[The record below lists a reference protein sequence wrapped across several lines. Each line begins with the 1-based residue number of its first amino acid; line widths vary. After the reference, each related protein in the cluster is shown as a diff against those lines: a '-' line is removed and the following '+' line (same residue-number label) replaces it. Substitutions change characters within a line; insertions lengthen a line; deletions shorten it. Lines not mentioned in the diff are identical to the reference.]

1 MPEGPRDFPRITN
14 IGPFSEL
21 KAEQEFQRKE
31 ENTFIVGTDID
42 REIAT
47 IHDVDMDDVQEVQSK
62 LIIRAEV
69 DEDPDNILDR
79 VQSEIDAIFRD
90 NNIAMMDY
98 WYDPDNQVAKI
109 FDVEVRKQFRR
120 RGIATTL
127 KELELDYMREHDVNI
142 VYTDIISE
150 GGYRLARATGFK
162 PITQATHLQREQTS
176 PTMLDFFPE
185 KNRGIMFKYL

>member
-1 MPEGPRDFPRITN
+1 MPKGPRDFPRITN

-21 KAEQEFQRKE
+21 KAEQEFQHKE

-47 IHDVDMDDVQEVQSK
+47 IHDVDIDDVQEVESK

-69 DEDPDNILDR
+69 DKEPDDILHR
-79 VQSEIDAIFRD
+79 VRSELDTIFRD

-98 WYDPDNQVAKI
+98 WYDPDNQIAKI
-109 FDVEVRKQFRR
+109 FDVKVQKQFRR

-127 KELELDYMREHDVNI
+127 KELELEYMRDQGVNV
-142 VYTDIISE
+142 VYTDVISI
-150 GGYRLARATGFK
+150 GGYRLATTTGFK
-162 PITQATHLQREQTS
+162 PITHATHLDPEQADS
-176 PTMLDFFPE
+176 SMLSYYPE
-185 KNRGIMFKYL
+185 KDRGIMFKYL